1 MNKIKKVLV
10 VAAHPDDELLGCGGT
25 LIKLAKKNCKIFTL
39 FFTDGVSARGK
50 KFLKKANNR
59 RNDAL
64 KSLKIMGVNNS
75 KFLSYPDNGLDTV
88 PLIKIVRE
96 IEQIITKFKPDTI
109 LTHSNVDLNIDHEIV
124 SRAAVTASRPKPNF
138 CVKNIL
144 LFETLSSTEWNFNL
158 KKKTFNPNYFI
169 DITLTIKKKIK
180 AAKAYK
186 NEINSWPHPR
196 SIKGIKNLAS
206 YRGQSVGLKYAEA
219 FYLLRY
225 VS

>member
-1 MNKIKKVLV
+1 LNKIKKVLV

-39 FFTDGVSARGK
+39 FFTDGVSARGNKFSK
-50 KFLKKANNR
+50 KVNNR
-59 RNDAL
+59 KNNAL
-64 KSLKIMGVNNS
+64 KSLKIMGVHSS

-109 LTHSNVDLNIDHEIV
+109 LTHSNADLNIDHEIV
-124 SRAAVTASRPKPNF
+124 SRAVVTASRPKPNF

>member
-39 FFTDGVSARGK
+39 FFTDGVSARGNKFSK
-50 KFLKKANNR
+50 KVNNR
-59 RNDAL
+59 KNNAL
-64 KSLKIMGVNNS
+64 KSLKIMGVHSS

-124 SRAAVTASRPKPNF
+124 SRAVVTASRPKPNF